1 LIQPRG
7 AGELRARFIRENA
20 KDLLYW
26 LDRHYVRTQYD
37 CMSRIS
43 NRDKILSNGLKVV
56 LERGYV
62 GASVRDIVEA
72 AGVPQG
78 SFTNH
83 FESKEAFS
91 LEILDRYFA
100 NSRVVIGETL
110 RNDALPPLR
119 RLRAYFDANISTI
132 RNHDTKNG
140 CLVGNFAAEA
150 SDHSEIIRKRL
161 SQIYTELREAVAYCL
176 KAAVKAGELPKS
188 LKVSEVADFIVTGLQ
203 GAFLVSKVE
212 RDLAFAENFKKTLF
226 STVLA

>member
-1 LIQPRG
+1 M
-7 AGELRARFIRENA
+7 
-20 KDLLYW
+20 Y
-26 LDRHYVRTQYD
+26 YVRTYYSA
-37 CMSRIS
+37 MSKIS
-43 NRDKILSNGLKVV
+43 NKDKILANGLKVV

-83 FESKEAFS
+83 FASKEAFS

-100 NSRVVIGETL
+100 TNRVVIAETL
-110 RNDALPPLR
+110 RNEALSPLKR
-119 RLRAYFDANISTI
+119 VRAYIDASMSAIKS
-132 RNHDTKNG
+132 HGLKNG

-161 SQIYTELREAVAYCL
+161 SAIYTEVREAVTDSL
-176 KAAVKAGELPKS
+176 KAAVRDGELPKS
-188 LKVSEVADFIVTGLQ
+188 FKTSEVATFIVTGLQ
-203 GAFLVSKVE
+203 GAWLVSKVE
-212 RDLAFAENFKKTLF
+212 RDLAFAENYKKILF

>member
-1 LIQPRG
+1 M
-7 AGELRARFIRENA
+7 
-20 KDLLYW
+20 
-26 LDRHYVRTQYD
+26 T
-37 CMSRIS
+37 RIS
-43 NRDKILSNGLKVV
+43 NRDKIVANGLQVM

-83 FESKEAFS
+83 FASKEAFS

-100 NSRVVIGETL
+100 NNRLVIGETL
-110 RNDALPPLR
+110 RNDALPPLK
-119 RLRAYFDANISTI
+119 RLRAYIDASIGAI
-132 RNHDTKNG
+132 RRHDPKNG

-150 SDHSEIIRKRL
+150 SDHSEIIRKRV
-161 SQIYTELREAVAYCL
+161 SEIYAELREAVAYCL
-176 KAAVKAGELPKS
+176 KAAVRAGELPKS
-188 LKVSEVADFIVTGLQ
+188 LKIADVADFIVTGLQ
-203 GAFLVSKVE
+203 GAWLVSKVE